1 MAQFDVHINL
11 GRNRSTVPYVVNVQ
25 SRRFDAAGTRLVAPL
40 MRQAGL
46 RDADPG
52 LAPKFVIRIDSVF
65 LNPLLLFA
73 APVSALGP
81 VVASLSADQDAS
93 RIIAAIDQVISQ
105 AFG

>member
-11 GRNRSTVPYVVNVQ
+11 GRNRSSVPYVVTVQ

-40 MRQAGL
+40 MRPSGYRAE
-46 RDADPG
+46 PG
-52 LAPKFVIRIDSVF
+52 VAPKFVIRTAPVL

-93 RIIAAIDQVISQ
+93 RIIAAVDQVISQ
-105 AFG
+105 TFG

>member
-11 GRNRSTVPYVVNVQ
+11 GRNRSSVPYVVTVQ

-40 MRQAGL
+40 MRPSGL
-46 RDADPG
+46 PG
-52 LAPKFVIRIDSVF
+52 AEPGVAPKFVIQTAPVL

-93 RIIAAIDQVISQ
+93 RIIAAVDQVISQ
-105 AFG
+105 TFG